1 MGVRDGAD
9 IPTIPKPNSSPQN
22 ELGTLL
28 NLACLKATGSFLPS
42 SFYTQDWYYK
52 IDAKGKSG
60 YYKPSSI
67 PALLSNPFGSMMP
80 DGYEQSIKRRLI
92 VDELNAAF
100 NPKDPVLNK
109 DSVIFI
115 LIPFIRLA
123 NTRHQFFIPNDEVIL
138 GGFGGIIPP
147 QVVSDV
153 MDACGSLYE
162 KSGKLFSYDQISDKC
177 NIHQDINLLMRV
189 SNFNG
194 NHYYDPTN
202 YRIKMGVDYEVN
214 VKDNVFVFNILST
227 IASAVMNSDTQD
239 YLFDWLDRIYP
250 TPTNHRQKVRDV
262 LRFRRKDIR
271 NPSPSAS
278 DVNYEG
284 ISQSSKQQHF
294 TFTRQRQK
302 SHRGGN
308 RDKFVDTAFISEF
321 HACPLWH
328 EKLKGEDL
336 CYAYNAHTLDKLV
349 TQAGHLPVKQ
359 LLWTPAF
366 WLLNAEY
373 RDDITSGRS
382 SWADYDYSLGTNFA
396 HRSARR
402 GNKKVWDRVK
412 KDSASLKQFVNL
424 NPKGWEGR
432 YLESLMKW
440 SSKSPTLLSLAELK
454 VLLYK

>member
-1 MGVRDGAD
+1 MGVRNAAD

-22 ELGTLL
+22 ELGTIL

-52 IDAKGKSG
+52 IGAKGKSG

-100 NPKDPVLNK
+100 NPKAPPANK
-109 DSVIFI
+109 DSVIYI
-115 LIPFIRLA
+115 LIPFIR
-123 NTRHQFFIPNDEVIL
+123 TDPNRNPFYMPTDEVIL
-138 GGFGGIIPP
+138 GGFGGLIPP

-153 MDACGSLYE
+153 MDACRSLYE
-162 KSGKLFSYDQISDKC
+162 KSGKLFCYDKITDNC
-177 NIHQDINLLMRV
+177 NINQDIQLLMRV
-189 SNFNG
+189 SNFEGNG
-194 NHYYDPTN
+194 AYNPEN
-202 YRIKMGVDYEVN
+202 WQIKRGVDYEGK
-214 VKDNVFVFNILST
+214 VKNNVFVFNILST

-239 YLFDWLDRIYP
+239 YLFDWLERIYP
-250 TPTNHRQKVRDV
+250 TPTNHRQKVVDV

-284 ISQSSKQQHF
+284 TGQSSKSQHF
-294 TFTRQRQK
+294 TFIRQRQK
-302 SHRGGN
+302 DHDGGN
-308 RDKFVDTAFISEF
+308 RDKIVDTAFISEF

-328 EKLKGEDL
+328 EKLKGENI
-336 CYAYNAHTLDKLV
+336 CYAYNAHTLDSLV

-359 LLWTPAF
+359 LIWTPAF

-382 SWADYDYSLGTNFA
+382 SWADYDYSLGRNFA

-440 SSKSPTLLSLAELK
+440 GSRS
-454 VLLYK
+454 